1 MFPAARE
8 TPHLGDQ
15 QECTRP
21 RRRHRRLF
29 GSLTALR
36 NDVASLKGLACFICD
51 IVALRELMLMENDRD
66 VAAVRMRDSLPALKA
81 SLMEHYCLPMIHTN
95 KRRYVEQWSIKICSQ
110 EIGNL

>member
-1 MFPAARE
+1 M
-8 TPHLGDQ
+8 
-15 QECTRP
+15 
-21 RRRHRRLF
+21 
-29 GSLTALR
+29 TALLD
-36 NDVASLKGLACFICD
+36 DVALLKRLARS
-51 IVALRELMLMENDRD
+51 VGVLEAWRELRLMKGDLD